1 MLKERDESE
10 CKREELWQVVKKL
23 VDIYIKTANVH
34 FNSRS
39 SGLLWTC
46 RYQAEYWP
54 LISFLRSRQAK
65 RNSPRPYSY
74 DPVLATVDQ
83 LTVQLTVELPSNC
96 WFSLDLIVRSWFGS
110 D

>member
-39 SGLLWTC
+39 NGLLWHVAI
-46 RYQAEYWP
+46 RLNIGP
-54 LISFLRSRQAK
+54 
-65 RNSPRPYSY
+65 
-74 DPVLATVDQ
+74 
-83 LTVQLTVELPSNC
+83 
-96 WFSLDLIVRSWFGS
+96 
-110 D
+110 

>member
-23 VDIYIKTANVH
+23 VDRYIKTVNVH

-74 DPVLATVDQ
+74 DPVLATV
-83 LTVQLTVELPSNC
+83 ENC

-110 D
+110 DYVVKTNWFNLQF